1 MGNGHSRSAR
11 SRAASSTA
19 NDAANADG
27 LPPTPPAPARNGT
40 LRHMRSLYT
49 LRRSRRRNTAASA
62 PAAAGDAGS
71 SSARES
77 GDSRAGPAWVATG
90 VENADPE
97 IDHTATL
104 PYPPPLHAMQYGGPP
119 LPAPPEPPLP
129 PPIAASAPPEPLD
142 RAERVNGGHIAP
154 MNDLYHDVHH
164 YDPYLVREFIR
175 ARRLAPFY
183 AGLEDVDEDEIQAIA
198 ALRGDQGGDE
208 DEEVQDMEG
217 VEKVEEDSAAEV
229 KAWMATVGG
238 AVECPICFLFYP
250 SNINKSI
257 CCDQPI
263 CTECFVQI
271 KRPDADHPADCP
283 YCVHP
288 GFAVVYAPPAP
299 PRHDP
304 TPDPT
309 PVPTRTAT
317 PSPESVPPLPS
328 LPPIAIPTTT
338 DVLAAWPL
346 TADPDPDDLLTP
358 SRLTD
363 SPRATPLSTS
373 APASAALHAAESV
386 RHAST
391 LTVTATTYTRAPRSR
406 AASTAAL
413 PDPEPTADDAPAA
426 ANVEPAS
433 SAPVSSDDIRPA
445 YVAHLIH
452 EQQLAAWRE
461 EQDAQTA
468 HLRRILYAQ
477 AAAAAA
483 AAQAAAQAHHD
494 DEDDSDDD
502 RPLRRAYSERARAHR
517 ASEQRYVPRRP
528 QAPMPMSWVPGSAE
542 MPMPPLVDLAGEGL
556 PPVEGRHR
564 HRHHRGHRPHL
575 HHSASVS
582 HVPDLEALLVAE
594 AVRES
599 LREVAMGG
607 GGAAAGPS
615 LVAVP
620 PAAEAAGAPTAA
632 GTHDADDDVPI
643 ATLLATTLG
652 RASVSAPAVPPRD
665 ARPAHAPS
673 PPEPVVPDPVPTANQ
688 LRAAPVERPRPVS
701 VAHSESARP
710 KSAHLGDDDVLMMD
724 RMGGVALTSA

>member
-1 MGNGHSRSAR
+1 
-11 SRAASSTA
+11 
-19 NDAANADG
+19 
-27 LPPTPPAPARNGT
+27 
-40 LRHMRSLYT
+40 
-49 LRRSRRRNTAASA
+49 
-62 PAAAGDAGS
+62 
-71 SSARES
+71 
-77 GDSRAGPAWVATG
+77 
-90 VENADPE
+90 
-97 IDHTATL
+97 
-104 PYPPPLHAMQYGGPP
+104 
-119 LPAPPEPPLP
+119 
-129 PPIAASAPPEPLD
+129 
-142 RAERVNGGHIAP
+142 
-154 MNDLYHDVHH
+154 
-164 YDPYLVREFIR
+164 
-175 ARRLAPFY
+175 
-183 AGLEDVDEDEIQAIA
+183 
-198 ALRGDQGGDE
+198 
-208 DEEVQDMEG
+208 ME
-217 VEKVEEDSAAEV
+217 VEKEEDSADEV

-250 SNINKSI
+250 SNINKSV

-288 GFAVVYAPPAP
+288 GFAVVYVPPAP
-299 PRHDP
+299 ALHDP

-317 PSPESVPPLPS
+317 PSPEPVPPLPS
-328 LPPIAIPTTT
+328 LPPIAIPTAT
-338 DVLAAWPL
+338 DALAAWPL
-346 TADPDPDDLLTP
+346 TADADSDNLMLAPG
-358 SRLTD
+358 RLTD

-373 APASAALHAAESV
+373 APASAALHAVDSA

-413 PDPEPTADDAPAA
+413 PEPEPAADDVPATLAA
-426 ANVEPAS
+426 AAEPAPTTAA

-494 DEDDSDDD
+494 VDDDSDDD
-502 RPLRRAYSERARAHR
+502 RPLRRAYSERARAAAR
-517 ASEQRYVPRRP
+517 DQRYVPRRP
-528 QAPMPMSWVPGSAE
+528 QAPMPMTWVPGSAE

-556 PPVEGRHR
+556 PPIEGRHR

-607 GGAAAGPS
+607 GAAGPS
-615 LVAVP
+615 AVAVP
-620 PAAEAAGAPTAA
+620 PAAEAAARVPPAT
-632 GTHDADDDVPI
+632 TTQDADDDVPI

-652 RASVSAPAVPPRD
+652 RASVSVPTVPPRD
-665 ARPAHAPS
+665 VQPEDATS
-673 PPEPVVPDPVPTANQ
+673 PPESAVPNPVPTANQ
-688 LRAAPVERPRPVS
+688 LRAAPVERPRPLS